1 MADARNKFT
10 QPDEDTPFGRH
21 LKEVTRYLNI
31 GVPSF
36 TGTYNA
42 TLPEEERWMIQVQV
56 PGRMFMPV
64 TEPIEFS
71 FDAPTWSLGKSMA
84 AHIAMGRIG
93 EVYHKDL
100 KDTIYQICGRR
111 DEHWEMISTRK
122 DRSIAAFIQEL
133 NQHIR
138 RQENQMCVDMLDL
151 KKAKT
156 RIKELEEELKATRED
171 YEEEIE
177 ILVEKN
183 DDLIKKIGIFMGDST
198 PVDEDEEPQEISP
211 EDYIIIDGTDS
222 EADSSDDDD
231 VDEAGADIMESTAVE
246 YF

>member
-56 PGRMFMPV
+56 PRRTFMPV

-71 FDAPTWSLGKSMA
+71 FDAPTWNLGKSMA

-93 EVYHKDL
+93 EVYRNDL

-133 NQHIR
+133 NQHI
-138 RQENQMCVDMLDL
+138 
-151 KKAKT
+151 
-156 RIKELEEELKATRED
+156 
-171 YEEEIE
+171 
-177 ILVEKN
+177 
-183 DDLIKKIGIFMGDST
+183 
-198 PVDEDEEPQEISP
+198 
-211 EDYIIIDGTDS
+211 
-222 EADSSDDDD
+222 
-231 VDEAGADIMESTAVE
+231 
-246 YF
+246 

>member
-1 MADARNKFT
+1 
-10 QPDEDTPFGRH
+10 
-21 LKEVTRYLNI
+21 
-31 GVPSF
+31 
-36 TGTYNA
+36 
-42 TLPEEERWMIQVQV
+42 
-56 PGRMFMPV
+56 MPV

-93 EVYHKDL
+93 EVYRKDL
-100 KDTIYQICGRR
+100 KDTIYQICGCR

-138 RQENQMCVDMLDL
+138 RQENQMCADMIDL

-177 ILVEKN
+177 VLVEKN
-183 DDLIKKIGIFMGDST
+183 DDLIKKIGIFMGGPT
-198 PVDEDEEPQEISP
+198 PVDEDEEPKEISP
-211 EDYIIIDGTDS
+211 KDYIIIDGTDS
-222 EADSSDDDD
+222 EPDSRDDDY
-231 VDEAGADIMESTAVE
+231 VDEAGADIMESTTEE